1 MKNVLTLFV
10 ALGLLLSGHN
20 LMAGAPAG
28 AGVPSSFSPVVE
40 QTAEV
45 SPKLAR
51 KMENAEK
58 KAHSGDRSWI
68 AAVLLCLFLGPLGIH
83 RFYLGHIFWGI
94 VFLCT
99 GGLFGIGWVLDFIRI
114 LVRNLRPKNG
124 SYAY

>member
-10 ALGLLLSGHN
+10 ALGLLLSGHS

-28 AGVPSSFSPVVE
+28 AGVPSTFSPAVE

-51 KMENAEK
+51 KMEKAEQ
-58 KAHSGDRSWI
+58 KAVSGDRSWI
-68 AAVLLCLFLGPLGIH
+68 AAVLLCFFLGGLGIH
-83 RFYLGHIFWGI
+83 RFYLGHTLWGVIFL
-94 VFLCT
+94 FT
-99 GGLFGIGWVLDFIRI
+99 GGLFGIGWLIDFIRI